1 MNWVAVCENRWKNY
15 QSKSNSSENRPIS
28 QKHIMFA
35 ISNNDSVL
43 YDAIVGYNLDKCHEL
58 PKDDIMRELEYR
70 YQFGVLG
77 QCPLHVAVLVA
88 NPMDCTANPMDCTRR
103 DRALEIIKWLLRAG
117 AKLEVENVLGW
128 TPLKSAITN
137 ADVVTVSLLVSAGA
151 SISFE
156 SSDPHGRSALHLA
169 CVGLRLMSN
178 ECFNLIQYLI
188 EQGVDVSLRDMVGFV
203 LKPFGI

>member
-1 MNWVAVCENRWKNY
+1 
-15 QSKSNSSENRPIS
+15 
-28 QKHIMFA
+28 MFA
-35 ISNNDSVL
+35 ISNYNSVL
-43 YDAIVGYNLDKCHEL
+43 FDAIMENNVEKCRAM
-58 PKDDIMRELEYR
+58 KKVDISRELQYR
-70 YQFGVLG
+70 YRFGVLG
-77 QCPLHVAVLVA
+77 QCPLHVAVLAAHSCDFV
-88 NPMDCTANPMDCTRR
+88 TGLKKH
-103 DRALEIIKWLLRAG
+103 DRAVKIIEWLLQAG
-117 AKLEVENVLGW
+117 AELEVENVLGW